1 MTPHAKPCGGCRDTA
16 GEGTA
21 RAQGQSATEGD
32 DSALKH
38 EQGKSAPAVSEDM
51 TPDSMMAGDVAVSS
65 GQMAK
70 RRVAQGDGEEASPS
84 ITPPQGE
91 TPAGLTRHLLPW
103 LPVVA
108 ALLLAANAL
117 RRDAWGLLGL
127 WCVVACLACTR
138 QAWARIVVSLALCA
152 GVVVWADTTQQF
164 VSFRMM
170 AGLPWGR
177 LVAIMATVGG
187 ITALSSLVL
196 LGRAGEA
203 RYTSGRDMA
212 GAQAWA
218 ALLTFAGLMWIRHA
232 TGPLTP
238 LLAERLWPGSG
249 MAQAALMAVYAA
261 WAVGRLAD
269 PKLSRVWRP
278 RLWALFSFVFFMQLA
293 LGLIGYDIFLMT
305 GRLHLPVPA
314 LILAGPLYRG
324 TGWFML
330 GLFTF
335 STLLLGSAWCS
346 HLCYIGAWDD
356 MASRRKRRCGTLPNH
371 AGRVRLGIALLVFG
385 GAVALRL
392 LGVGPVAAFTAAA
405 CFGLAGVGVM
415 LAVSTRRGV
424 LVHCTTYCPMGLL
437 ADVMGRLTPWRLQVD
452 TGRCTRCGACSAV
465 CRYDALTPAD
475 IEGGAAGFTCSR
487 CRDCLA
493 VCRHGAMRLTF
504 AGRGI
509 VGRLAGGVRAETIF
523 VVTAVTLHAIFLAVA
538 RM

>member
-1 MTPHAKPCGGCRDTA
+1 MRQDGAAPHALSAAAGTDSTLRHPSAVATTA
-16 GEGTA
+16 MAESAIPESGTPGHA
-21 RAQGQSATEGD
+21 VTS
-32 DSALKH
+32 SALL
-38 EQGKSAPAVSEDM
+38 S
-51 TPDSMMAGDVAVSS
+51 
-65 GQMAK
+65 K
-70 RRVAQGDGEEASPS
+70 RRVAHGDADDDVPPAAHLQN
-84 ITPPQGE
+84 TPPLGF
-91 TPAGLTRHLLPW
+91 THHLLPW

-127 WCVVACLACTR
+127 WCVVGCLACTR
-138 QAWARIVVSLALCA
+138 QAWARIVVALALCA

-187 ITALSSLVL
+187 ITALASLVL

-238 LLAERLWPGSG
+238 LLADRLWPGSG
-249 MAQAALMAVYAA
+249 MAQVALMAVYAA

-278 RLWALFSFVFFMQLA
+278 RLWALFSLVFFMQLA

-415 LAVSTRRGV
+415 LAVSMRRGV
-424 LVHCTTYCPMGLL
+424 LAHCTAYCPMGLL
-437 ADVMGRLTPWRLQVD
+437 ADIMGRLTPWRLRVD

-465 CRYDALTPAD
+465 CRYGALTPAD
-475 IEGGAAGFTCSR
+475 LERGAAGFTCSR
-487 CRDCLA
+487 CRDCLG
-493 VCRHGAMRLTF
+493 VCRHGAMRLTL
-504 AGRGI
+504 AGRDI
-509 VGRLAGGVRAETIF
+509 VGRVFGGVRVEMLF
-523 VVTAVTLHAIFLAVA
+523 VVMAVTLHAIFLAVA